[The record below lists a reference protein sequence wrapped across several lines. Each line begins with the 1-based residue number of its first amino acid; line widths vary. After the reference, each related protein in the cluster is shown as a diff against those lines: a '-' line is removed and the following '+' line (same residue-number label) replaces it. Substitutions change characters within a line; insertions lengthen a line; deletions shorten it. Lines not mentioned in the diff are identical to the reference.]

1 MVMKIQPHKSVA
13 TSRVNPGILRN
24 GGGTEMWVWLCA
36 GSGIYLG
43 SGGTAE
49 MRKIERNIVRLR
61 Y

>member
-1 MVMKIQPHKSVA
+1 MQPHKSVA
-13 TSRVNPGILRN
+13 TSKVNPGILRN